1 MLKIL
6 TYINTAAL
14 VVAVGGGAFVY
25 MKRADYVNDMIL
37 TVQDQVIKNMQSSIK
52 TPKLPAN
59 TGSVLPF
66 K

>member
-14 VVAVGGGAFVY
+14 VAAVDGGAFVY
-25 MKRADYVNDMIL
+25 IKRADYVNNMIL
-37 TVQDQVIKNMQSSIK
+37 TVQDQVIRDMQSSIK
-52 TPKLPAN
+52 TPKIPSN

>member
-1 MLKIL
+1 VLKIL
-6 TYINTAAL
+6 TFINTAAL

-37 TVQDQVIKNMQSSIK
+37 TVQDQVIRNMQSSIK
-52 TPKLPAN
+52 IEKLPAN